1 MAEQDIKPC
10 WEIEELED
18 EVERMV
24 IDYSLDKDGVSQR
37 SEKMV
42 TEPAGFMVYF
52 PQGHSIRVRNA
63 ADLEEMG
70 LTNDVR
76 LIDMN
81 TGEPFEPPQSMSLK
95 QHVASVTTGSPHKKQ
110 KAPTT
115 VDERET

>member
-10 WEIEELED
+10 WEVEELEG

-24 IDYSLDKDGVSQR
+24 IDYSNDKDGVSQR
-37 SEKMV
+37 SEKMI
-42 TEPAGFMVYF
+42 TEPAGYMVYF

-95 QHVASVTTGSPHKKQ
+95 QHVASVTTGSGRKR
-110 KAPTT
+110 KAQAP
-115 VDERET
+115 VDERDET